1 MKTKYDY
8 VNNPFGID
16 PVENTVSTIPVI
28 STPPS
33 PSVLPDINVP
43 TTGVANNTY
52 VSPTQVNPGA
62 NAYNTGLWQGFK
74 NIFGDGYQRGDFG
87 KAANHGMNWG
97 TSTAP
102 ENIPGVGKAIGD
114 YRTDMTAP
122 NRFNTIFGGIQTL
135 GNLWSGIKQ
144 TRMAEQQANM
154 QRDMWNKT
162 WNAQK
167 NQINDASAYR
177 AMLRNNGNTEAAQKE
192 YDKTKI

>member
-8 VNNPFGID
+8 VTNPFGID
-16 PVENTVSTIPVI
+16 PVENTISTIPVI

-33 PSVLPDINVP
+33 PTALPEYSTVSTP
-43 TTGVANNTY
+43 NNLI
-52 VSPTQVNPGA
+52 SPTEVRP
-62 NAYNTGLWQGFK
+62 NAPSNYNVGLWDGFK
-74 NIFGDGYQRGDFG
+74 NIFGDGIQKGDFG
-87 KAANHGMNWG
+87 KAATHGLNWG
-97 TSTAP
+97 MGTGP
-102 ENIPGVGKAIGD
+102 ENIPGVGSAIKD

-144 TRMAEQQANM
+144 TKSAEEQAKF
-154 QRDMWNKT
+154 QRNMWNESWK
-162 WNAQK
+162 AQK

-177 AMLRNNGNTEAAQKE
+177 AMLRNNGNQAAAQKE